1 MIPDS
6 GSSFTNR
13 ALPPILPPM
22 QAPIPNPTR
31 SQPES
36 PAPSPQALDRRQW
49 VKWVGSA
56 GAALPFLITLAPSE
70 ARAQGSS

>member
-1 MIPDS
+1 MNGPS

-13 ALPPILPPM
+13 AATSILTRMQDQPPISTP
-22 QAPIPNPTR
+22 
-31 SQPES
+31 SHPES
-36 PAPSPQALDRRQW
+36 PVRPSDALDRRQW
-49 VKWVGSA
+49 VKWAGSV